1 MNLTP
6 HFTLDEL
13 TSSEAAERNGWDN
26 TPNET
31 ELANLKRLATFLE
44 EVKTALGGRPV
55 MVNSAFRN
63 KQVNDSV
70 GSKDTSQH
78 RIGCA
83 VDIRVPQLTPDQ
95 VVKAIVAAGL
105 EYDQLIR
112 EFDYKIKDKRHDAG
126 FIAQEY
132 QQVIPWQVD
141 SDANVGGEVAAL
153 TSGEPV
159 LGIQQNLVPYLVAAI
174 KELKSELDSV
184 KAELAT
190 LKGN

>member
-1 MNLTP
+1 MNLTE

-13 TSSEAAERNGWDN
+13 TASEAAERNGWDN

-31 ELANLKRLATFLE
+31 ELANLKRLAAFLE

-70 GSKDTSQH
+70 GSKDSSQH

-95 VVKAIVAAGL
+95 VVKAVIAAGL

-112 EFDYKIKDKRHDAG
+112 EFDRWTHISIPNTPETAPRRQVLIIDKTGTRLYA
-126 FIAQEY
+126 
-132 QQVIPWQVD
+132 
-141 SDANVGGEVAAL
+141 
-153 TSGEPV
+153 
-159 LGIQQNLVPYLVAAI
+159 
-174 KELKSELDSV
+174 
-184 KAELAT
+184 
-190 LKGN
+190 